1 MLTEVALFPSV
12 DCRKAAVEVHGVVDS
27 VRVVL
32 GVMVERPLVVIF
44 DLDGGLLLI
53 TAIFVE
59 LSTLQDLQHMRW
71 KPGREQYCCSASMR
85 QNADWSP

>member
-1 MLTEVALFPSV
+1 MLTEVPLFLSV
-12 DCRKAAVEVHGVVDS
+12 DGRMAAVVES
-27 VRVVL
+27 VRVGHAGL
-32 GVMVERPLVVIF
+32 MVDRPLEVIS

-53 TAIFVE
+53 TGIFVG

-85 QNADWSP
+85 QNAERSP